1 MTPEVESARS
11 TLIERMMLTDPSYD
25 ASFDRIVRIARS
37 ATNSAVAA
45 FTVLDGSRLFLKA
58 HEGMSQREAPR
69 EGSFCTHAIE
79 QTGLFI
85 VEDTREDQRFA
96 QHPLTC
102 SGLNFYAGMPICAP
116 SGLPLGT
123 LCVLDQQPHHLD
135 SAQKSTL
142 VDLAR
147 SLEESLLLRSLAL
160 VDPLTGLFNR
170 RHFEDLVK
178 REWRTG
184 FTAQAPLALMLIDVD
199 HFKRYND
206 RYGHPAGDRCLRA
219 VADALRSGARRVGDL
234 LARIGGE
241 EFVIVR
247 PRTAATEAREIAE
260 VVRRTVFDLAIPHED
275 SPLGHVSVS
284 IGVARIAD
292 TEAETLDSALQR
304 ADDAAY
310 KAKREG
316 RDRVVVA
323 D

>member
-1 MTPEVESARS
+1 MTPETEFARS
-11 TLIERMMLTDPSYD
+11 ALIERMMLTDPSYD

-37 ATNSAVAA
+37 ITGSAVAA
-45 FTVLDGSRLFLKA
+45 FTVLDGGRLFMKA
-58 HEGMSQREAPR
+58 HEGLSQREAER
-69 EGSFCTHAIE
+69 QGSFCTHAIE
-79 QTGLFI
+79 QTDLFV
-85 VEDTREDQRFA
+85 VEDAREDQRFA
-96 QHPLTC
+96 DHPLTR
-102 SGLNFYAGMPICAP
+102 SGLNFYAGMPIRAP

-123 LCVLDQQPHHLD
+123 LCVLDERPRHLQ
-135 SAQKSTL
+135 SAQKATL

-147 SLEESLLLRSLAL
+147 NLEESLLLRSLAL

-178 REWRTG
+178 REWRAG
-184 FTAQAPLALMLIDVD
+184 FTAQAPLVLMLIDVD

-206 RYGHPAGDRCLRA
+206 CYGHPAGDGCLRA
-219 VADALRSGARRVGDL
+219 VAEALRSGARRVGDVI
-234 LARIGGE
+234 ARIGGE

-247 PRTAATEAREIAE
+247 PRTPPGEARVIAE
-260 VVRRTVFDLAIPHED
+260 LVRRTVAELAIPHSE
-275 SPLGHVSVS
+275 SPLGRVSIS
-284 IGVARIAD
+284 IGVATISD
-292 TEAETLDSALQR
+292 TEVETLDSALQR